1 MLINT
6 STPVPLPS
14 TVNLYDLL
22 CEMENQRKKKEKQSL
37 KNNIESNTLKQ
48 DRDEEDLKPVKKRK
62 HKRGK

>member
-1 MLINT
+1 
-6 STPVPLPS
+6 
-14 TVNLYDLL
+14 
-22 CEMENQRKKKEKQSL
+22 MENQRKKKEKQSL